1 MDIRLLPSLCPQMRF
16 RIRQSTS
23 PFGALDVLYSRLQY
37 FVTVF
42 RAWTNSGLGRENN
55 SRGLLKP

>member
-23 PFGALDVLYSRLQY
+23 PFGALDVLYSRLQV
-37 FVTVF
+37 FVTELC
-42 RAWTNSGLGRENN
+42 AWNDFGRGRENN
-55 SRGLLKP
+55 SRGL